1 MNGMVGGFIGRY
13 SERGRFCKAP
23 YIGWSVV
30 DFRLSEEQEMIREMA
45 REFCDQEV
53 IPYAEDWDRE
63 GTYPLEAISKAHD
76 LGLLNVTIPNEY
88 GGAGMSSIDEMII
101 CEEMSR
107 GDPGFGTASY
117 HTTLASFPILTGG
130 TEEQKKEYLG
140 RTAQGKLA
148 AYCVTEPDAG
158 SDVQALKTEAV
169 KEGDE
174 YVINGSKAWISGAG
188 YADWFFVLAY
198 TDKKSGY
205 GGLSGFIVDSD
216 TPGIELGK
224 KEVNMGQRCSDTRGV
239 SFNGVRVPESNLIG
253 GEENGGWLNAMKAFD
268 HSRPAVAAAA
278 VGNARGAMEE
288 AWAYAKQRE
297 AFGKPISRHQS
308 ISFMLADMATKI
320 EAARLLTYNAASA
333 LDAGERA
340 TLKAAHAKRFAAD
353 ICMEVTT
360 DAVQVLG
367 GYGYSEEYPVARRMR
382 GAKIYQIFE
391 GTSQIQRMI
400 ISRELEGDF

>member
-1 MNGMVGGFIGRY
+1 M
-13 SERGRFCKAP
+13 
-23 YIGWSVV
+23 V
-30 DFRLSEEQEMIREMA
+30 DFRLSEEQMMIRDMA
-45 REFCDQEV
+45 REFCDEEV
-53 IPYAEDWDRE
+53 IPNAEEWDKS
-63 GTYPLEAISKAHD
+63 GTYPLDAISKAHE
-76 LGLLNVTIPNEY
+76 LGLLNVTIPEKY
-88 GGAGMSSIDEMII
+88 GGAGMSTVDEMII
-101 CEEMSR
+101 CEELSR

-117 HTTLASFPILTGG
+117 HTMLASLPILTGG
-130 TEEQKKEYLG
+130 TEEQKSEYLG
-140 RTAQGKLA
+140 RVASGKLA

-158 SDVQALKTEAV
+158 SDVQSLKTEAV
-169 KEGDE
+169 RDGDE

-198 TDKKSGY
+198 TDKEAGY
-205 GGLSGFIVDSD
+205 GGLSGFIVDAE

-224 KEVNMGQRCSDTRGV
+224 KEENMGQRCSDTRGV
-239 SFNGVRVPESNLIG
+239 NFTDVRVPASNLVG
-253 GEENGGWLNAMKAFD
+253 GVENGGWMNAMRAFD

-288 AWAYAKQRE
+288 AWTYAKERKT
-297 AFGKPISRHQS
+297 FGKPISKHQS
-308 ISFMLADMATKI
+308 ISFILADMATKI
-320 EAARLLTYNAASA
+320 EAARLLTLSAANA
-333 LDAGERA
+333 LDSGEKA
-340 TLKAAHAKRFAAD
+340 TLKSAHAKRFAAD

-400 ISRELEGDF
+400 ISRELEGSF

>member
-1 MNGMVGGFIGRY
+1 M
-13 SERGRFCKAP
+13 
-23 YIGWSVV
+23 V
-30 DFRLSEEQEMIREMA
+30 DFRLSEEQIMIRDMA
-45 REFCDQEV
+45 REFCDEEV
-53 IPYAEDWDRE
+53 SPNAEEWDKS
-63 GTYPLEAISKAHD
+63 GTYPLDAISKAHE
-76 LGLLNVTIPNEY
+76 LGLLNVTIPEKY
-88 GGAGMSSIDEMII
+88 GGAGMSTVDEMII
-101 CEEMSR
+101 CEELSR

-117 HTTLASFPILTGG
+117 HTMLASLPILTGG
-130 TEEQKKEYLG
+130 TEEQKSEYLG
-140 RTAQGKLA
+140 RVASGKLA

-158 SDVQALKTEAV
+158 SDVQSLKTEAV
-169 KEGDE
+169 RDGDD

-198 TDKKSGY
+198 TDKEAGY
-205 GGLSGFIVDSD
+205 GGLSGFIVDAD

-224 KEVNMGQRCSDTRGV
+224 KEENMGQRCSDTRGV
-239 SFNGVRVPESNLIG
+239 NFTNVRVPASNLVG
-253 GEENGGWLNAMKAFD
+253 GVENGGWMNAMRAFD

-288 AWAYAKQRE
+288 AWTYAKERKT
-297 AFGKPISRHQS
+297 FGKPISKHQS
-308 ISFMLADMATKI
+308 ISFILADMATKI
-320 EAARLLTYNAASA
+320 EAARLLTLSAANA
-333 LDAGERA
+333 LDSGEKA
-340 TLKAAHAKRFAAD
+340 TLKSAHAKRFAAD

-400 ISRELEGDF
+400 ISRELESSF

>member
-1 MNGMVGGFIGRY
+1 MVNFG
-13 SERGRFCKAP
+13 
-23 YIGWSVV
+23 
-30 DFRLSEEQEMIREMA
+30 LSEEQKMIRDMA
-45 REFCDQEV
+45 REFCDEEV
-53 IPYAEDWDRE
+53 IPFAEEWDRT
-63 GTYPLEAISKAHD
+63 GTYPMEAITKAHG
-76 LGLLNVTIPNEY
+76 LGLLNVTIPEKY
-88 GGAGMSSIDEMII
+88 GGAGMSAVDEMII
-101 CEEMSR
+101 CEELSR

-117 HTTLASFPILTGG
+117 HTMLASFPIMTGG

-140 RTAQGKLA
+140 RVSSGKLA

-158 SDVQALKTEAV
+158 SDVQALTTEAV
-169 KEGDE
+169 RDGDD

-198 TDKKSGY
+198 TDKTAGY
-205 GGLSGFIVDSD
+205 GGLSGFIVDAE

-224 KEVNMGQRCSDTRGV
+224 KEENMGQRCSDTRGV
-239 SFNGVRVPESNLIG
+239 SFNGVRVPGANLVG
-253 GEENGGWLNAMKAFD
+253 GNENGGWMNAMKAFD

-288 AWAYAKQRE
+288 AWTYANQRQT
-297 AFGKPISRHQS
+297 FGKPISKHQS

-320 EAARLLTYNAASA
+320 EAARLLALSAASA
-333 LDAGERA
+333 LDSGERA
-340 TLKAAHAKRFAAD
+340 TLKSAHAKRFAAD

-400 ISRELEGDF
+400 ISRELGERF